1 MNNPATNECLFCEL
15 QAEDG
20 GCCLAA
26 PRKIKTNY
34 GTTIC
39 TDKVR
44 YPLWRRQAIS
54 ASYMAFAIAEI
65 KEHQP

>member
-15 QAEDG
+15 QTGDG
-20 GCCLAA
+20 GCNLSKPA
-26 PRKIKTNY
+26 KIKTNH

-44 YPLWRRQAIS
+44 YPLWRQQAIS
-54 ASYMAFAIAEI
+54 VSYMAFAVAEI